1 MFDEGK
7 NLSSEIG
14 ERFICPKCK
23 GAGADVQS
31 LAMTGT
37 GLSRLM
43 DFQRHRYIFA
53 SCLRCG
59 YTEVYNARTID
70 ASRNRGMDVLDLLFG
85 N

>member
-1 MFDEGK
+1 MFND
-7 NLSSEIG
+7 SSDVASAIS
-14 ERFICPKCK
+14 ERFICAKCK

-37 GLSRLM
+37 GLSRLL
-43 DFQRHRYIFA
+43 DFQRHSYVFA

-59 YTEVYNARTID
+59 YTEVFNARIIET
-70 ASRNRGMDVLDLLFG
+70 SRGHGMDVLDLLFG

>member
-1 MFDEGK
+1 MFNDR
-7 NLSSEIG
+7 SEVASAIS

-37 GLSRLM
+37 GLSRLL
-43 DFQRHRYIFA
+43 DFQRHRYVFA

-59 YTEVYNARTID
+59 YTEVFNARIID
-70 ASRNRGMDVLDLLFG
+70 DSRNRGMDVLDILFG